1 MRKATL
7 FLACMLMAFNAFAQL
22 SRVTGTVLSA
32 EDGEPI
38 IGATVTVTGT
48 NNSTATDADGKFTL
62 SNLTAKDKSVTVTY
76 IGMES
81 VTASIEQDM
90 TIKMHV
96 KSQMM
101 DEVVVVAFGKQKREA
116 FTGSAGVL
124 KGDEITKLQ
133 VNDAVTALDGKVAGV
148 QILTSNDPSGEP
160 EITIRGIGSL
170 TAGTDPLIVVDGMPY
185 NGYLRDINPADV
197 DNISVLKDAASNAL
211 YGARGANGVVLIT
224 TKSAQRGSTRATVD
238 MKWGANTD
246 AKVDYNIIDNPGEYY
261 EAQYLAL
268 RNYYT
273 RSQGY
278 SMQEAHIRANN
289 NLGASADLGGL
300 GYIVYSVPRNQT
312 LIGTNG
318 KLNPNATLGNRID
331 YNGMTYMVR
340 PDNWRDYGIRDGFRQ
355 EYNVN
360 LSGGNDKYSFYGS
373 LGYLDNEG
381 ITYGSHLRRYTA
393 RLKTEYQ
400 AYPWMRIGATAGY
413 THTESDANNEAFDV
427 CHNMAPIYPLF
438 IRDGNG
444 KILTDNHGPRY
455 DYGDGTNAG
464 LQRSIEQSS
473 NPLQNDHL
481 NTDKLNTNAFN
492 MQGYANIDFLKDFR
506 LTINGSVYVLETR
519 YNIAINPYYG
529 YTTETG
535 GYVYTDHYRL
545 TDTNFQQLLNWNHS
559 FGLHT
564 VEALIGHEYNRYST
578 TDLNASRNNV
588 AMFDENIE
596 LDGAIVNGSINGN
609 KSMYNIE
616 GYFGRVQ
623 YDYDNRYFASASYRR
638 DGSSRFHPDHRWG
651 NFWSA
656 GAAWIINKE
665 SWFPQTPAINML
677 KYKLSYGEQG
687 NDNIGDF
694 RYCDYYTIENSN
706 DEVAV
711 LFSRKGNPN
720 ITWETVGSLNTGVEF
735 DLFNSRLGGSIEY
748 YNRKTTDMLTV
759 TETPASLGYTYYYAN
774 IGDMRNQGVEITLNA
789 TPIRTSDFTWT
800 LNGNISIEK
809 NRVLKLA
816 DDKRQDMLDGH
827 AGYQSGWF
835 FYGEGLPVYTWYM
848 PKYAGVTTNGQPM
861 WVSTEAN
868 ADRDASGQ
876 PVMKNGQYAT
886 SDYSKSEY
894 MDCGSALPKAFG
906 GFGTTFTFY
915 GVDLSAQF
923 NFSIGGKKLDY
934 GYQTLMA
941 PPTSGITGYNIHR
954 DAVYGSWSETN
965 TTADTPRWQY
975 ADTYTTST
983 SDRFLTDASY
993 LTFKSINAGY
1003 TLPSKWTKVFGVERL
1018 RVYFTVDNV
1027 AYWTKRK
1034 GFDPRTVTTTGDAT
1048 QYSPMRT
1055 FMGGLNVQF

>member
-1 MRKATL
+1 MRKVTL
-7 FLACMLMAFNAFAQL
+7 FLAFMLMAVNAFAQL
-22 SRVTGTVLSA
+22 SRITGTVLSDD
-32 EDGEPI
+32 DGEPI

-48 NNSTATDADGKFTL
+48 KNSTSTDANGHFTI
-62 SNLTAKDKSVTVTY
+62 SNLTPSDKTVTVTF

-81 VTASIEQDM
+81 VTAPIAPDM
-90 TIKMHV
+90 TVRMRIK
-96 KSQMM
+96 SEMM

-124 KGDEITKLQ
+124 KSDDITKLQ

-170 TAGTDPLIVVDGMPY
+170 TAGTSPLIVVDGMPY

-197 DNISVLKDAASNAL
+197 DNISVLKDAASNSL
-211 YGARGANGVVLIT
+211 YGARGANGVILIT
-224 TKSAQRGSTRATVD
+224 TKSAQRGNTRATVD
-238 MKWGANTD
+238 MKWGVNTD

-278 SMQEAHIRANN
+278 SMQEAHLRANN
-289 NLGASADLGGL
+289 ALGGSADAGGL

-318 KLNPNATLGNRID
+318 KLNPNAILGNRID
-331 YNGMTYMVR
+331 YNGMTYMIT

-360 LSGGNDKYSFYGS
+360 LSGGTDKYNFYGS

-413 THTESDANNEAFDV
+413 THTESDANNEAFEV

-444 KILTDNHGPRY
+444 RILTDSHGKMY
-455 DYGDGTNAG
+455 DYGDGGNAG
-464 LQRSIEQSS
+464 LIRNIEKSG
-473 NPLQNDHL
+473 NPLQNDRL
-481 NTDKLNTNAFN
+481 NTDCLNTNAFN

-529 YTTETG
+529 FTTETG

-559 FGLHT
+559 YGRHT
-564 VEALIGHEYNRYST
+564 IEALLGHEYNRSST
-578 TDLNASRNNV
+578 TDLNAARNNV
-588 AMFDENIE
+588 AMFDQNIE
-596 LDGAIVNGSINGN
+596 LDGAVLNGDINGN
-609 KSMYNIE
+609 KSLYNVE
-616 GYFGRVQ
+616 GYFARAQ

-656 GAAWIINKE
+656 GAAWIISKE
-665 SWFPQTPAINML
+665 SFFPKTPAINML
-677 KYKLSYGEQG
+677 KYKISYGQQG

-711 LFSRKGNPN
+711 LFNRKGNPD
-720 ITWETVGSLNTGVEF
+720 ITWETVGSFNTGFEF
-735 DLFNSRLGGSIEY
+735 DMFNSRLGGSIEY
-748 YNRKTTDMLTV
+748 YYRKTSDMLTV
-759 TETPASLGYTYYYAN
+759 TETPSSLGYTYYYAN
-774 IGDMRNQGVEITLNA
+774 IGDMRNHGVEITLSA
-789 TPIRTSDFTWT
+789 TPIRTRDFTWT
-800 LNGNISIEK
+800 LNGNISIEN
-809 NRVLKLA
+809 NRVLRLP
-816 DDKRQDMLDGH
+816 DDKKQSTLDGH

-848 PKYAGVTTNGQPM
+848 PQYAGVNSNGQPM
-861 WVSTEAN
+861 WVSTADN
-868 ADRDASGQ
+868 ADTDASGA
-876 PVMKNGQYAT
+876 PVMKNGKYAT

-894 MDCGSALPKAFG
+894 LDCGSALPNAFG
-906 GFGTTFTFY
+906 GFGTTFNFF

-934 GYQTLMA
+934 GYQTLMSS
-941 PPTSGITGYNIHR
+941 PMSGFTGYNIHR
-954 DAVYGSWSETN
+954 DAVNGWSESN
-965 TTADTPRWQY
+965 PDSNIPRWQY
-975 ADTYTTST
+975 ADAYNTST
-983 SDRFLTDASY
+983 CDRFLTDASY

-1003 TLPSKWTKVFGVERL
+1003 TLPSRWTRQFGVESL
-1018 RVYFTVDNV
+1018 RIYFTVDNV

-1034 GFDPRTVTTTGDAT
+1034 GFDPRSVITTGDESM
-1048 QYSPMRT
+1048 YSPMRT